1 MAESTRQIEQ
11 HIDAERRAL
20 GRNLQELEDKA
31 AALTDW
37 RTHYARHPF
46 VMIGAAFGAAMAV
59 GFLSR
64 ARSQDEAHRF
74 EAPAADD
81 RSHIKSP
88 MTSNVMVSASRVQ
101 EQTVDTWNHIVD
113 ALIGVAAARAIDFV
127 SQKIPGFGEEYS
139 RRHPD
144 YARPG

>member
-11 HIDAERRAL
+11 HIAAERRAL

-46 VMIGAAFGAAMAV
+46 AIIGAAFGGALAI
-59 GFLSR
+59 GFLSAGS
-64 ARSQDEAHRF
+64 ARRE
-74 EAPAADD
+74 
-81 RSHIKSP
+81 SHWSTLTSAEDQPRYSSP
-88 MTSNVMVSASRVQ
+88 VSSNVRASAVRVQ
-101 EQTVDTWNHIVD
+101 EQTMDTWNHIVD
-113 ALIGVAAARAIDFV
+113 TFIGLAAAKAIDFV

-144 YARPG
+144 YAHRR